1 MDPFEGST
9 VKETKNNIQK
19 LKLNQPKD
27 PIDPVVNSIIMKC
40 FERDPAKRLD
50 VKGIIKYQD
59 SLEMINY
66 GDYMSLLAFE
76 KIWAESQRKNELEQ
90 RVLYD

>member
-1 MDPFEGST
+1 M
-9 VKETKNNIQK
+9 
-19 LKLNQPKD
+19 
-27 PIDPVVNSIIMKC
+27 VNSIIMKC

-66 GDYMSLLAFE
+66 GDYVSQLRFE
-76 KIWAESQRKNELEQ
+76 KILAMSK
-90 RVLYD
+90 